1 MKNIE
6 RKMPDYD
13 VGALVV
19 LVISI
24 GLAAVVYS
32 VGILSFDVFHL
43 PAWIL
48 GPLSVYTIIFS
59 FIAGKESTYYLVWGV
74 IMFAI
79 ATASAFYGTLPIFV
93 VLGILLIVIAVIA
106 IVAYW
111 RGKR

>member
-1 MKNIE
+1 MNIE
-6 RKMPDYD
+6 RKMPDYN
-13 VGALVV
+13 VGALIV

-24 GLAAVVYS
+24 GLAIIVYS
-32 VGILSFDVFHL
+32 VILPLNMFNI

-59 FIAGKESTYYLVWGV
+59 FAAGKESTYYLVWGV

-79 ATASAFYGTLPIFV
+79 ATASAFYSTLNILA

-106 IVAYW
+106 TVAYL
-111 RGKR
+111 RGK